1 MRLAAAYGRTLA
13 RFDWD
18 LRMRWSPVREVWLL
32 ERRATYERR
41 DIDPDC
47 YGDREHDTIRQLA
60 DGYFTL
66 GVYQPHDLP
75 TVHQLIDYLK
85 SQDVQRMGKTA
96 EAIADELDADYWQ
109 RREQRKQQANRR
121 AGEVAGEV
129 WETEKW
135 RNGERAAVPRAL
147 PSP

>member
-1 MRLAAAYGRTLA
+1 MRLAAAYGRILKA
-13 RFDWD
+13 YDPL
-18 LRMRWSPVREVWLL
+18 LRMRWSDRRELWLL
-32 ERRATYERR
+32 ERKAAYERV
-41 DIDPDC
+41 DLDPDV

-75 TVHQLIDYLK
+75 TVHQLIAYLK

-96 EAIADELDADYWQ
+96 EAVADELDADYWQ
-109 RREQRKQQANRR
+109 RRETRKQQANRK

-129 WETEKW
+129 WESDRW
-135 RNGERAAVPRAL
+135 ASGQRVVVPRQL
-147 PSP
+147 PGQ